1 MTLFKRTVFAFLFGM
16 TGCQEAALRLDEV
29 GVEVEDTNPPSL
41 GGAEPEALACAV
53 HVLSLSPAEGSADVA
68 TDALAMVTFDGPLP
82 PGAPWSLE
90 ISGVTGHAEL
100 SVDATS
106 ATFHPD
112 APLPASSALEL
123 IASACDDDA
132 SAHFTTRPD
141 PVDVSSLLHTEWS
154 INVDDVAWASPDSA
168 PALLRLFDAPPLR
181 LSLAPTRAPGARA
194 DEVVL
199 LAAIDDDSCAP
210 PIEVGVVDLS
220 QNPVFTV
227 STDDLHAQ
235 WNGEATRLLRLAITG
250 SFDGS
255 SLRDLSFLAT
265 VDTRELSAPMHV
277 DLCAVSEG
285 LGSPCQPCDDGE
297 PACLELAAASA
308 GAAGQAATGC
318 YPP

>member
-1 MTLFKRTVFAFLFGM
+1 MTLFKRTVFAFLFGL

-29 GVEVEDTNPPSL
+29 GAEVEDTNPSSIST
-41 GGAEPEALACAV
+41 AETDATACAV
-53 HVLSLSPAEGSADVA
+53 HVLSLSPAEGTADVA
-68 TDALAMVTFDGPLP
+68 PDAAVMVTFDGPLP
-82 PGAPWSLE
+82 PGAPWSLA
-90 ISGVTGHAEL
+90 ILGVAGHAEL
-100 SVDATS
+100 TAGATS

-112 APLPASSALEL
+112 APLPGSTALEL
-123 IASACDDDA
+123 VASACEHAA

-141 PVDVSSLLHTEWS
+141 PVDISSLLQTEWS
-154 INVDDVAWASPDSA
+154 IDVDDVSWASPDSA
-168 PALLRLFDAPPLR
+168 PALLRLFDTPPLR
-181 LSLAPTRAPGARA
+181 LSLAPTRAPGART

-199 LAAIDDDSCAP
+199 LAAVDDESCAP

-235 WNGEATRLLRLAITG
+235 WNGEATQLLRLAVTG
-250 SFDGS
+250 SFDGT

-265 VDTRELSAPMHV
+265 VDTRDLAAPMHV

-285 LGSPCQPCDDGE
+285 LGSPCVPCDDGE
-297 PACLELAAASA
+297 PACMELAAASA
-308 GAAGQAATGC
+308 GAAGEPATGC